1 MALGIRKSGSF
12 SSSSLSKVMVSMVLF
27 AFSGE
32 AGPLALLGPAR
43 SCGSC
48 CSSSEE
54 DELDV
59 DDWEDDAAGG
69 TKAEFDVV
77 ESASISGIPGS
88 GKSSF
93 SSSVSAGRLKPHPT
107 PKREDSRDEETVGDE
122 IGELSPP
129 PPPGM
134 SDIAEDRY
142 KGSGSRDQGEQNL
155 AKI

>member
-1 MALGIRKSGSF
+1 
-12 SSSSLSKVMVSMVLF
+12 MVLF

-43 SCGSC
+43 SCGSG
-48 CSSSEE
+48 SSSEE

-59 DDWEDDAAGG
+59 DDWEDDAAA
-69 TKAEFDVV
+69 TNDEFDVV